1 MWSMLRGNVLWFSL
15 LAIAGGLF
23 TVFVCP
29 YLRDMAHF
37 PICFFVL
44 GVLVV
49 LFFYGCHHE
58 GKDEHRKGTAS
69 EKGRSEVGNG
79 KKFTHR

>member
-1 MWSMLRGNVLWFSL
+1 MWSILRGNLLWFSL

-49 LFFYGCHHE
+49 LFFYGCHHRND
-58 GKDEHRKGTAS
+58 GQRKGTTGG
-69 EKGRSEVGNG
+69 KVDRRS
-79 KKFTHR
+79 

>member
-1 MWSMLRGNVLWFSL
+1 MWSMLRGNLLWFSL

-37 PICFFVL
+37 PICFL
-44 GVLVV
+44 AMGVLAV

-58 GKDEHRKGTAS
+58 KDGRRKATTR
-69 EKGRSEVGNG
+69 EKIDR
-79 KKFTHR
+79 RR

>member
-1 MWSMLRGNVLWFSL
+1 MWSMLRANLLWFSL

-29 YLRDMAHF
+29 YLRDIAHF

-44 GVLVV
+44 GVLAV
-49 LFFYGCHHE
+49 LFFYGCHHQNATR
-58 GKDEHRKGTAS
+58 RKEPTGHETD
-69 EKGRSEVGNG
+69 RR
-79 KKFTHR
+79 T